1 MVLRAF
7 VGGVVAGPIA
17 ALSLTAA
24 AAAQEPAAA
33 QPPLAPPLSP
43 PVAAGVQADP
53 LAPPAPPPLPFA
65 AEIARFAELD
75 ATSPPPACGYLFVGS
90 STIRFWR
97 SLDQDM
103 APFPVINRGFGGSK
117 IEDVDFYF
125 DRVVAPY
132 HPRAI
137 VFYAGENDLSAGQTV
152 DQVVANFQR
161 FLDLKTAQLGD
172 APVYFISLKPSKLR
186 LAQMPLQAEVNARI
200 KALADERADLDYIDV
215 TPAMLDQGVP
225 KDLYVEDGLHMN
237 PQGYALWTEI
247 VKPALEQD
255 AKSGRMCAP
264 QSVATAP

>member
-1 MVLRAF
+1 MVVRAF
-7 VGGVVAGPIA
+7 VGGVIAGPIL
-17 ALSLTAA
+17 ALSLVGG
-24 AAAQEPAAA
+24 AAAQEIAPAAPPATADA
-33 QPPLAPPLSP
+33 QMAP
-43 PVAAGVQADP
+43 AE
-53 LAPPAPPPLPFA
+53 APPAPPPLPFA

-75 ATSPPPACGYLFVGS
+75 AASPPPGCGYLFVGS

-97 SLDQDM
+97 TLDQDM
-103 APFPVINRGFGGSK
+103 APYPVINRGFGGSK

-137 VFYAGENDLSAGQTV
+137 FFYAGENDLSAGQTV

-200 KALADERADLDYIDV
+200 KALADARADLDYIDV
-215 TPAMLDQGVP
+215 TPAMLDQGLP

-237 PQGYALWTEI
+237 PTGYALWTEI
-247 VKPALEQD
+247 VRPALDRD
-255 AKSGRMCAP
+255 AQSGRICAG
-264 QSVATAP
+264 QTVATAP

>member
-1 MVLRAF
+1 MVVRAF
-7 VGGVVAGPIA
+7 VGGVVAAPLI
-17 ALSLTAA
+17 ALSLFSA
-24 AAAQEPAAA
+24 AAAQEVAPVAPPAPPSL
-33 QPPLAPPLSP
+33 QPPPAE
-43 PVAAGVQADP
+43 
-53 LAPPAPPPLPFA
+53 APPAPPPLPFA

-75 ATSPPPACGYLFVGS
+75 AASPPPACGYLFVGS
-90 STIRFWR
+90 STIRFWNT
-97 SLDQDM
+97 LDQDM
-103 APFPVINRGFGGSK
+103 APYPVINRGFGGSK

-152 DQVVANFQR
+152 ETVVANFQR

-200 KALADERADLDYIDV
+200 RALADARADLDYIDV
-215 TPAMLDQGVP
+215 TPAMLDQGLP

-237 PQGYALWTEI
+237 PQGYALWTQI
-247 VKPALEQD
+247 VKPALDRD
-255 AKSGRMCAP
+255 ARSGRMCAG
-264 QSVATAP
+264 QTVATAP

>member
-1 MVLRAF
+1 MVVRAF
-7 VGGVVAGPIA
+7 VGGVVAGPMI
-17 ALSLTAA
+17 ALSLVSA
-24 AAAQEPAAA
+24 AAAQELAPAA
-33 QPPLAPPLSP
+33 PPATADVQAPPIE
-43 PVAAGVQADP
+43 
-53 LAPPAPPPLPFA
+53 APPAPPPLPFA

-75 ATSPPPACGYLFVGS
+75 AASPPPTCGYLFVGS
-90 STIRFWR
+90 STIRFWNT
-97 SLDQDM
+97 LGQDM
-103 APFPVINRGFGGSK
+103 APYPVINRGFGGSK

-200 KALADERADLDYIDV
+200 RALAEARPDLDYIDV
-215 TPAMLDQGVP
+215 TPAMLDQGLP

-237 PQGYALWTEI
+237 PQGYALWTQI
-247 VKPALEQD
+247 VRPALDRD
-255 AKSGRMCAP
+255 AQSGRMCAG
-264 QSVATAP
+264 QTVATAP